1 MPGQLTKEYKDKI
14 LSAVARM
21 EADGVPEAE
30 IRATVDEFKSK
41 HSLPDKPASPDDYT
55 QKPQGSAVG
64 RLLEGAWRNLNPIP
78 MVKAISQ
85 SAQDSLAKA
94 KEAGQRGSYGES
106 LAAAIEA
113 QPMTQLGNM
122 IKGMLRENV
131 AQFPKAA
138 NDLKQGHYSEAL
150 GHTAAGLLPAIGPA
164 AAHAGEK
171 IGEGDV
177 AGGLGEATGLLL
189 PSAASALPKGTGQAM
204 AGAGSK
210 LYNKALK
217 PLRSVA
223 ERNPGKDLAQIGLEH
238 NVPLTR
244 AGSEAVAGKV
254 SQLES
259 DVTNAV
265 AGSKAP
271 VSVSNAIGH
280 ARKRLIEP
288 GGKFRDLAPDRA
300 SVEGVLSD
308 LEAHPDFSAPTT
320 PAQIMSQL
328 RSGVHPSQI
337 KPTMLRDATAP
348 EALALKQRLHGRVRD
363 ASWGEIASPQQE
375 ALKSVAHDLG
385 DQIKTAVPGTRE
397 ALSTQSDLLAF
408 KDALDPALHRIGNRN
423 PLPLE
428 AAIHLAGGATPMRLA
443 ASLGS
448 LPRVMDIGGR
458 ALYRGGKALTN
469 HPVASGEVTAAL
481 MRAALLDQMR
491 GGNE

>member
-164 AAHAGEK
+164 AAHAG
-171 IGEGDV
+171 
-177 AGGLGEATGLLL
+177 
-189 PSAASALPKGTGQAM
+189 
-204 AGAGSK
+204 
-210 LYNKALK
+210 
-217 PLRSVA
+217 
-223 ERNPGKDLAQIGLEH
+223 
-238 NVPLTR
+238 
-244 AGSEAVAGKV
+244 
-254 SQLES
+254 
-259 DVTNAV
+259 
-265 AGSKAP
+265 
-271 VSVSNAIGH
+271 
-280 ARKRLIEP
+280 
-288 GGKFRDLAPDRA
+288 
-300 SVEGVLSD
+300 
-308 LEAHPDFSAPTT
+308 
-320 PAQIMSQL
+320 
-328 RSGVHPSQI
+328 
-337 KPTMLRDATAP
+337 
-348 EALALKQRLHGRVRD
+348 
-363 ASWGEIASPQQE
+363 
-375 ALKSVAHDLG
+375 
-385 DQIKTAVPGTRE
+385 
-397 ALSTQSDLLAF
+397 
-408 KDALDPALHRIGNRN
+408 
-423 PLPLE
+423 
-428 AAIHLAGGATPMRLA
+428 
-443 ASLGS
+443 
-448 LPRVMDIGGR
+448 
-458 ALYRGGKALTN
+458 
-469 HPVASGEVTAAL
+469 
-481 MRAALLDQMR
+481 
-491 GGNE
+491 